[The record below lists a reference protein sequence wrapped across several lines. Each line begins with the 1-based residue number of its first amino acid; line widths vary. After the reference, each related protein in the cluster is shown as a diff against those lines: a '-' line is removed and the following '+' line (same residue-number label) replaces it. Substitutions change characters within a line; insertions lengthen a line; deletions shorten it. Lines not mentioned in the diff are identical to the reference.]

1 MMTVLPAASQSPA
14 GTPGGAAVM
23 EKAPER
29 VRKPS
34 PRYKVLLHN
43 DPVNTMEYVVGTL
56 RQVVP
61 SLSEQDAIA
70 VMLEAHNTGVGLVIV
85 RVPGVAFGMLTLA
98 IGQMFFLTASRARG
112 LTGGADGLQGVVM
125 GPLLGKFDF
134 DLGARVASFYSM
146 TLLFIA
152 CVALSVLFAKSRPAE
167 TPTDLVS
174 MLTHSLCSNPAS
186 AVSTSRSTCAA
197 RRVSPHADASSAPNT

>member
-1 MMTVLPAASQSPA
+1 MPQRRCQDSSASVSGGDPMVEMTPCSSPHASQSPS

-43 DPVNTMEYVVGTL
+43 DPVNTMEYVVTTL

-85 RVPGVAFGMLTLA
+85 C
-98 IGQMFFLTASRARG
+98 
-112 LTGGADGLQGVVM
+112 
-125 GPLLGKFDF
+125 
-134 DLGARVASFYSM
+134 DLE
-146 TLLFIA
+146 
-152 CVALSVLFAKSRPAE
+152 PAE
-167 TPTDLVS
+167 FYCETLKAKGLS
-174 MLTHSLCSNPAS
+174 
-186 AVSTSRSTCAA
+186 STIE
-197 RRVSPHADASSAPNT
+197 PEE